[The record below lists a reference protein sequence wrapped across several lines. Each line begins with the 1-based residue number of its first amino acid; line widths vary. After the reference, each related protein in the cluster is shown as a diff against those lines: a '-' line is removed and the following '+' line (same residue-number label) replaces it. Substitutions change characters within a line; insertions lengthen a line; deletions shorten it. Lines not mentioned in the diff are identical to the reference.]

1 MEGMRM
7 FYCERC
13 GDADCCERLDLET
26 EPVLCD
32 KCYEKALANGERKD
46 EE

>member
-1 MEGMRM
+1 M

-13 GDADCCERLDLET
+13 GDADCCERLDLIT

-32 KCYEKALANGERKD
+32 KCYEKALADGERR
-46 EE
+46 EGE

>member
-1 MEGMRM
+1 M

-13 GDADCCERLDLET
+13 GDADCCERLDLVT

-32 KCYEKALANGERKD
+32 KCYEKALDNGERR
-46 EE
+46 EGE

>member
-1 MEGMRM
+1 M

-13 GDADCCERLDLET
+13 GDADCCERLDLQS

-32 KCYEKALANGERKD
+32 ECYEKALDNGERKD